1 MLIVTKR
8 VNLSHIMLRKTGKG
22 VGFNMDY
29 VMIENE
35 FANIVEDVSKAAG
48 WTVDRK
54 IVLAIA
60 STFVAS
66 GKTFDAAKYK
76 NVLQEMKKQSTWM
89 SPLRTTVGYSI
100 AANLMEQDD
109 AENAVKNLLTNVS
122 ILKEV
127 KFRSGNF
134 SYIGAQ
140 FLTEDEQDK
149 KAHAQAARALFDAI
163 RKHHPFLTSY
173 EDIPYA
179 ILLSS
184 PSDDVE
190 VRAATMNRY
199 YKELRTYNFN
209 AGNELQWLSQVLT
222 FFSPQFNGQLVPDV
236 VTLRDVLKKQS
247 VKVKAMHYPLLGFL
261 AILNLNE
268 AQLQGL
274 IDLYHELKD
283 MKLLKW
289 HREFVLFMAVQIAIY
304 DMAKVQKSLSMTI
317 MSSIELLIQA
327 QQAAMIAAVSAAT
340 VASSSSSS

>member
-1 MLIVTKR
+1 
-8 VNLSHIMLRKTGKG
+8 
-22 VGFNMDY
+22 MDY
-29 VMIENE
+29 ALIENE
-35 FANIVEDVSKAAG
+35 LTNTVEDVSKAAG

-60 STFVAS
+60 SKFVAS
-66 GKTFDAAKYK
+66 GKTFDAIRYK
-76 NVLQEMKKQSTWM
+76 NVLQEMKKQSSWM

-100 AANLMEQDD
+100 AANLLEQEDT
-109 AENAVKNLLTNVS
+109 EKAVENLLTNVS
-122 ILKEV
+122 ILKEA

-140 FLTEDEQDK
+140 FLTEDEQNK

-179 ILLSS
+179 VLLSS

-190 VRAATMNRY
+190 LRAETMNRY

-222 FFSPQFNGQLVPDV
+222 FLSPQFDV
-236 VTLRDVLKKQS
+236 NLAPNVVALRDTLKNQN

-261 AILNLNE
+261 AILSLTK
-268 AQLQGL
+268 AQLQDI
-274 IDLYHELKD
+274 IDLYQELKD
-283 MKLLKW
+283 LKLLKW

-327 QQAAMIAAVSAAT
+327 QQAAMIAAVSAAAI
-340 VASSSSSS
+340 ASSSSSS

>member
-1 MLIVTKR
+1 
-8 VNLSHIMLRKTGKG
+8 
-22 VGFNMDY
+22 MDY

-35 FANIVEDVSKAAG
+35 FANTVEEVSKAAG

-66 GKTFDAAKYK
+66 GKTFDATKYK
-76 NVLQEMKKQSTWM
+76 NVLLEMKKQSSWL

-109 AENAVKNLLTNVS
+109 AEKAVKNLLTNVS
-122 ILKEV
+122 ILKEA

-149 KAHAQAARALFDAI
+149 KTHAQAARALFDAI

-190 VRAATMNRY
+190 LRADTMNQY
-199 YKELRTYNFN
+199 YKELRTSNFN

-222 FFSPQFNGQLVPDV
+222 FLSPKFDGQLVPDV
-236 VTLRDVLKKQS
+236 VTLRNGLKKQN

-261 AILNLNE
+261 AILNLDK

-289 HREFVLFMAVQIAIY
+289 HREFVLFMAVQFAIY

-327 QQAAMIAAVSAAT
+327 QQAAMIAAVSAAAI
-340 VASSSSSS
+340 ASSSSSS

>member
-1 MLIVTKR
+1 
-8 VNLSHIMLRKTGKG
+8 
-22 VGFNMDY
+22 MDY

-35 FANIVEDVSKAAG
+35 FANTVEDVSKAAG

-66 GKTFDAAKYK
+66 GKTFDATKYK
-76 NVLQEMKKQSTWM
+76 NVLQEMKKQSSWL

-100 AANLMEQDD
+100 AANLMEQGD
-109 AENAVKNLLTNVS
+109 AEKAVKNLLTNVS
-122 ILKEV
+122 ILKEA

-149 KAHAQAARALFDAI
+149 KTHAQAARALFDAI

-190 VRAATMNRY
+190 LRADTMNRY

-222 FFSPQFNGQLVPDV
+222 FLSSKFDGQLVPDV
-236 VTLRDVLKKQS
+236 VTLRDGLKKQN

-261 AILNLNE
+261 AILNLNK

-327 QQAAMIAAVSAAT
+327 QQAAMIAAVSAAAI
-340 VASSSSSS
+340 ASSSSSS

>member
-1 MLIVTKR
+1 
-8 VNLSHIMLRKTGKG
+8 
-22 VGFNMDY
+22 MDY

-35 FANIVEDVSKAAG
+35 FANTVEDVSKAAG

-66 GKTFDAAKYK
+66 GKNFDTTKYK
-76 NVLQEMKKQSTWM
+76 NVLQEMKKQSSWL

-100 AANLMEQDD
+100 AANLMEQGD
-109 AENAVKNLLTNVS
+109 AEKAVKNLLTNVS
-122 ILKEV
+122 ILKEA

-149 KAHAQAARALFDAI
+149 KTHAQAARALFDAI

-190 VRAATMNRY
+190 LRADTMNRY

-222 FFSPQFNGQLVPDV
+222 FLSSKFDGQLVPDV
-236 VTLRDVLKKQS
+236 VILRDGLKKQN

-261 AILNLNE
+261 AILNLNT

-327 QQAAMIAAVSAAT
+327 QQAAMIAAVSAAAI
-340 VASSSSSS
+340 ASSSSSS

>member
-1 MLIVTKR
+1 
-8 VNLSHIMLRKTGKG
+8 
-22 VGFNMDY
+22 MDY

-35 FANIVEDVSKAAG
+35 FANTVEEVSKAAG

-66 GKTFDAAKYK
+66 GKTFDATKYK
-76 NVLQEMKKQSTWM
+76 NVLLEMKKQSSWL

-109 AENAVKNLLTNVS
+109 AEKAVKNLLTNVS
-122 ILKEV
+122 ILKEA

-149 KAHAQAARALFDAI
+149 KTHAQAARALFDAI

-190 VRAATMNRY
+190 LRADTMNQY
-199 YKELRTYNFN
+199 YKELRTSNFN

-222 FFSPQFNGQLVPDV
+222 FLSPKFDGQLVPDV
-236 VTLRDVLKKQS
+236 VTLRDGLKKQN

-261 AILNLNE
+261 AILNLDK

-289 HREFVLFMAVQIAIY
+289 HREFVLFMAVQFAIY

-327 QQAAMIAAVSAAT
+327 RQ
-340 VASSSSSS
+340 

>member
-1 MLIVTKR
+1 
-8 VNLSHIMLRKTGKG
+8 
-22 VGFNMDY
+22 MDY

-35 FANIVEDVSKAAG
+35 FANTVEDVSKAAG

-66 GKTFDAAKYK
+66 GKTFDATKYK
-76 NVLQEMKKQSTWM
+76 NVLQEMKKQSSWL

-100 AANLMEQDD
+100 AANLMEQGD
-109 AENAVKNLLTNVS
+109 AEKAVKNLLTNVS
-122 ILKEV
+122 ILKEA

-149 KAHAQAARALFDAI
+149 KTHAQAARALFDAI

-190 VRAATMNRY
+190 LRADTMNRY

-222 FFSPQFNGQLVPDV
+222 FLSSKFDGQLVPGV
-236 VTLRDVLKKQS
+236 ATLRDGLKKQN

-261 AILNLNE
+261 AILNLNT

-327 QQAAMIAAVSAAT
+327 QQAAMIAAVSAAAI
-340 VASSSSSS
+340 ASSSSSS

>member
-1 MLIVTKR
+1 
-8 VNLSHIMLRKTGKG
+8 
-22 VGFNMDY
+22 MDY

-35 FANIVEDVSKAAG
+35 FANTVEEVSKAAG

-66 GKTFDAAKYK
+66 GKTFDATKYK
-76 NVLQEMKKQSTWM
+76 NVLLEMKKQSSWL

-109 AENAVKNLLTNVS
+109 AEKAVKNLLTNVS
-122 ILKEV
+122 ILKEA

-149 KAHAQAARALFDAI
+149 KTHAQAARALFDAI

-190 VRAATMNRY
+190 LRADTMNRY

-222 FFSPQFNGQLVPDV
+222 FLSPKFDGQLVPDV
-236 VTLRDVLKKQS
+236 VTLRDGLKKQN

-261 AILNLNE
+261 AILNLDK

-289 HREFVLFMAVQIAIY
+289 HREFVLFMAVQFAIY

-327 QQAAMIAAVSAAT
+327 QQAAMIAAVSAAAI
-340 VASSSSSS
+340 ASSSSSS

>member
-1 MLIVTKR
+1 
-8 VNLSHIMLRKTGKG
+8 
-22 VGFNMDY
+22 MDY
-29 VMIENE
+29 ALIENE
-35 FANIVEDVSKAAG
+35 LTNTVEDVSKAAG

-60 STFVAS
+60 SKFVAS
-66 GKTFDAAKYK
+66 GKTFDAIRYK
-76 NVLQEMKKQSTWM
+76 NVLQEMKKQSSWM

-100 AANLMEQDD
+100 AANLLEQEDT
-109 AENAVKNLLTNVS
+109 EKAVENLLTNVS
-122 ILKEV
+122 ILKEA

-140 FLTEDEQDK
+140 FLTEDEQNK

-179 ILLSS
+179 VLLSS

-190 VRAATMNRY
+190 LRAETMNQY

-222 FFSPQFNGQLVPDV
+222 FLSPQFDV
-236 VTLRDVLKKQS
+236 NLAPNVVALRDTLKNQN

-261 AILNLNE
+261 AILSLTK
-268 AQLQGL
+268 AQLQDI

-283 MKLLKW
+283 LKLLKW

-327 QQAAMIAAVSAAT
+327 QQAAMIAAVSAAAI
-340 VASSSSSS
+340 ASSSSSS

>member
-1 MLIVTKR
+1 
-8 VNLSHIMLRKTGKG
+8 
-22 VGFNMDY
+22 MDY

-35 FANIVEDVSKAAG
+35 FANTVEDVSKAAG

-66 GKTFDAAKYK
+66 GKTFDATKYK
-76 NVLQEMKKQSTWM
+76 NVLQEMKKQSSWL

-100 AANLMEQDD
+100 AANLMEQGD
-109 AENAVKNLLTNVS
+109 AEKAVKNLLTNVS
-122 ILKEV
+122 ILKQA

-149 KAHAQAARALFDAI
+149 KTHAQAARALFDAI

-190 VRAATMNRY
+190 LRADTMNRY
-199 YKELRTYNFN
+199 YKELRTYNYN

-222 FFSPQFNGQLVPDV
+222 FLSSKFDGQLVPDV
-236 VTLRDVLKKQS
+236 VTLRDGLKKQN

-261 AILNLNE
+261 AILNLNK

-327 QQAAMIAAVSAAT
+327 QQAAMIAAVSAAAI
-340 VASSSSSS
+340 ASSSSSS

>member
-1 MLIVTKR
+1 
-8 VNLSHIMLRKTGKG
+8 
-22 VGFNMDY
+22 MDY

-35 FANIVEDVSKAAG
+35 FANTVEEVSKAAG

-66 GKTFDAAKYK
+66 GKTFDATKYK
-76 NVLQEMKKQSTWM
+76 NVLLEMKKQSSWL

-109 AENAVKNLLTNVS
+109 AEKAVKNLLTNVS
-122 ILKEV
+122 ILKEA

-149 KAHAQAARALFDAI
+149 KTHAQVARALFDAI

-190 VRAATMNRY
+190 LRADTMNRY
-199 YKELRTYNFN
+199 YKELRTSNFN

-222 FFSPQFNGQLVPDV
+222 FLSPKFDGQLVPDV
-236 VTLRDVLKKQS
+236 VTLRDGLKKQN

-261 AILNLNE
+261 AILNLDK

-289 HREFVLFMAVQIAIY
+289 HREFVLFMAVQFAIY

-317 MSSIELLIQA
+317 MSSVELLIQA
-327 QQAAMIAAVSAAT
+327 QQAAMIAAVSAAAI
-340 VASSSSSS
+340 ASSSSSS

>member
-1 MLIVTKR
+1 
-8 VNLSHIMLRKTGKG
+8 
-22 VGFNMDY
+22 MDY
-29 VMIENE
+29 ALIENE
-35 FANIVEDVSKAAG
+35 LTNTVEDVSKAAG

-60 STFVAS
+60 CKFVAS
-66 GKTFDAAKYK
+66 GKTFDAIRYK
-76 NVLQEMKKQSTWM
+76 NVLQEMKKQSSWM

-100 AANLMEQDD
+100 AANLLEQEDT
-109 AENAVKNLLTNVS
+109 EKAVKDLLTNVS
-122 ILKEV
+122 ILKEA

-140 FLTEDEQDK
+140 FLTEDEQNK
-149 KAHAQAARALFDAI
+149 EAHAQAARALFDAI

-179 ILLSS
+179 VLLSS

-190 VRAATMNRY
+190 LRAETMNQY

-222 FFSPQFNGQLVPDV
+222 FLSPQFDV
-236 VTLRDVLKKQS
+236 NLAPNVVALRDTLKNQN

-261 AILNLNE
+261 AILSLTK
-268 AQLQGL
+268 AQLQDI

-283 MKLLKW
+283 LKLLKW

-327 QQAAMIAAVSAAT
+327 QQAAMIAAVSAAAI
-340 VASSSSSS
+340 ASSSSSS

>member
-1 MLIVTKR
+1 
-8 VNLSHIMLRKTGKG
+8 
-22 VGFNMDY
+22 MDY

-35 FANIVEDVSKAAG
+35 FANTVEDVSKAAG

-66 GKTFDAAKYK
+66 GKNFDATKYK
-76 NVLQEMKKQSTWM
+76 NVLQEMKKQSSWL

-100 AANLMEQDD
+100 AANLMEQGD
-109 AENAVKNLLTNVS
+109 AEKAVKNLLTNVS
-122 ILKEV
+122 ILKEA

-149 KAHAQAARALFDAI
+149 KTHAQAARALFDAI

-190 VRAATMNRY
+190 LRADTMNRY

-222 FFSPQFNGQLVPDV
+222 FLSSKFDGQLVPDV
-236 VTLRDVLKKQS
+236 VILRDGLKKQN

-261 AILNLNE
+261 AILNLNT

-327 QQAAMIAAVSAAT
+327 QQAAMIAAVSAAAI
-340 VASSSSSS
+340 ASSSSSS